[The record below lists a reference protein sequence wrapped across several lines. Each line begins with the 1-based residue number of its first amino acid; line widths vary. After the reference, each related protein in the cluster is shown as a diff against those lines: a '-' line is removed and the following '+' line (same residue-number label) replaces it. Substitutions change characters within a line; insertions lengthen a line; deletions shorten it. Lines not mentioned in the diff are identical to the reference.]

1 MAMETL
7 SRDVPSS
14 VQHHNNSSVSNMK
27 HSYVQVGT
35 YLLLQSFTQI
45 ILIHPF
51 HVYNFLS
58 CYQLSKTC
66 LDEDAQINKK
76 LPKELLLRYNLNLL
90 FVGHSKT

>member
-7 SRDVPSS
+7 TRDVPSS
-14 VQHHNNSSVSNMK
+14 MQHHNNSSVSNMK
-27 HSYVQVGT
+27 HSYVQV
-35 YLLLQSFTQI
+35 FI
-45 ILIHPF
+45 ITILYSNNITSS

-76 LPKELLLRYNLNLL
+76 LPKELLLRYSFNLL
-90 FVGHSKT
+90 FVWHAKT